1 MPTRM
6 EKVKDDKG
14 NLSYVMLDGT
24 DEILIDVDDYK
35 EAKSMKLTDTVIRYQ
50 ARKGK
55 RQFKNYIRKYE
66 QRQSVERL
74 TAEDREREERRRDKL
89 DAKQRKEQE
98 RLQMIEKHR
107 VSSKWFKH
115 LCENDIFPKVVKQ
128 MKIRDLDIGY
138 TVWFIKPGKT
148 LSEYGTVKELI
159 YNDGEPQAVIEMGEF
174 TKVIDDTYDIA
185 IGSGYDVNE
194 TSI

>member
-1 MPTRM
+1 MIIKM
-6 EKVKDDKG
+6 EKRRDDKG

-55 RQFKNYIRKYE
+55 RQFKNYIRKYD
-66 QRQSVERL
+66 QRQGVERL
-74 TAEDREREERRRDKL
+74 TAEDREREKHRRDKL

-107 VSSKWFKH
+107 VSSKWFEH
-115 LCENDIFPKVVKQ
+115 LCENDIFPK
-128 MKIRDLDIGY
+128 
-138 TVWFIKPGKT
+138 
-148 LSEYGTVKELI
+148 
-159 YNDGEPQAVIEMGEF
+159 
-174 TKVIDDTYDIA
+174 KVA
-185 IGSGYDVNE
+185 E
-194 TSI
+194 

>member
-66 QRQSVERL
+66 QRQGVDRL

-89 DAKQRKEQE
+89 GAKQRKEQE
-98 RLQMIEKHR
+98 RLQMIEKYR
-107 VSSKWFKH
+107 VSSKWFEH
-115 LCENDIFPKVVKQ
+115 LCENDIFPKVVK
-128 MKIRDLDIGY
+128 
-138 TVWFIKPGKT
+138 
-148 LSEYGTVKELI
+148 
-159 YNDGEPQAVIEMGEF
+159 
-174 TKVIDDTYDIA
+174 
-185 IGSGYDVNE
+185 
-194 TSI
+194 

>member
-1 MPTRM
+1 MIIRM
-6 EKVKDDKG
+6 EKRRDDKG
-14 NLSYVMLDGT
+14 DLSYVMLDGT

-66 QRQSVERL
+66 QRQGVSRL
-74 TAEDREREERRRDKL
+74 TAEDREREERRKARE

-107 VSSKWFKH
+107 VSSKWFKY
-115 LCENDIFPKVVKQ
+115 LCENDIFPK
-128 MKIRDLDIGY
+128 
-138 TVWFIKPGKT
+138 
-148 LSEYGTVKELI
+148 
-159 YNDGEPQAVIEMGEF
+159 
-174 TKVIDDTYDIA
+174 KVA
-185 IGSGYDVNE
+185 E
-194 TSI
+194 

>member
-1 MPTRM
+1 MIIRM
-6 EKVKDDKG
+6 EKRRDDKG
-14 NLSYVMLDGT
+14 DLSYAMLDGT

-55 RQFKNYIRKYE
+55 RQFKNYIRKYD
-66 QRQSVERL
+66 QRQGVDRL

-107 VSSKWFKH
+107 VSSKWFEH
-115 LCENDIFPKVVKQ
+115 LCENDIFPKVVK
-128 MKIRDLDIGY
+128 
-138 TVWFIKPGKT
+138 
-148 LSEYGTVKELI
+148 
-159 YNDGEPQAVIEMGEF
+159 
-174 TKVIDDTYDIA
+174 
-185 IGSGYDVNE
+185 
-194 TSI
+194 

>member
-66 QRQSVERL
+66 QRQGVDRL
-74 TAEDREREERRRDKL
+74 TAEDRERAERRRDKL

-115 LCENDIFPKVVKQ
+115 LCENDIFPK
-128 MKIRDLDIGY
+128 
-138 TVWFIKPGKT
+138 
-148 LSEYGTVKELI
+148 
-159 YNDGEPQAVIEMGEF
+159 
-174 TKVIDDTYDIA
+174 KVA
-185 IGSGYDVNE
+185 E
-194 TSI
+194 

>member
-66 QRQSVERL
+66 QHQGVDRL
-74 TAEDREREERRRDKL
+74 NVEDRERAERKRDKL
-89 DAKQRKEQE
+89 DAKKRKEQE
-98 RLQMIEKHR
+98 RLEMIEKHR

-115 LCENDIFPKVVKQ
+115 LCENDIFPKKVV
-128 MKIRDLDIGY
+128 R
-138 TVWFIKPGKT
+138 
-148 LSEYGTVKELI
+148 
-159 YNDGEPQAVIEMGEF
+159 
-174 TKVIDDTYDIA
+174 
-185 IGSGYDVNE
+185 
-194 TSI
+194 

>member
-66 QRQSVERL
+66 QRQGVDRL
-74 TAEDREREERRRDKL
+74 TAEEREREERRKARE

-115 LCENDIFPKVVKQ
+115 LCENDIFPK
-128 MKIRDLDIGY
+128 
-138 TVWFIKPGKT
+138 
-148 LSEYGTVKELI
+148 
-159 YNDGEPQAVIEMGEF
+159 
-174 TKVIDDTYDIA
+174 KVA
-185 IGSGYDVNE
+185 E
-194 TSI
+194 

>member
-1 MPTRM
+1 MIIRM
-6 EKVKDDKG
+6 EKRRDDKG
-14 NLSYVMLDGT
+14 DLSYVMLDGT

-55 RQFKNYIRKYE
+55 RQFKNYIRKYD
-66 QRQSVERL
+66 QRQGVERL

-107 VSSKWFKH
+107 VSSKWFEH
-115 LCENDIFPKVVKQ
+115 LCENDIFPK
-128 MKIRDLDIGY
+128 RWL
-138 TVWFIKPGKT
+138 
-148 LSEYGTVKELI
+148 
-159 YNDGEPQAVIEMGEF
+159 NR
-174 TKVIDDTYDIA
+174 
-185 IGSGYDVNE
+185 
-194 TSI
+194 

>member
-55 RQFKNYIRKYE
+55 RQFRNYIRKYD
-66 QRQSVERL
+66 QRQGVERL

-107 VSSKWFKH
+107 VSSKWFEH
-115 LCENDIFPKVVKQ
+115 LCENDIFPKVVK
-128 MKIRDLDIGY
+128 
-138 TVWFIKPGKT
+138 
-148 LSEYGTVKELI
+148 
-159 YNDGEPQAVIEMGEF
+159 
-174 TKVIDDTYDIA
+174 
-185 IGSGYDVNE
+185 
-194 TSI
+194 

>member
-66 QRQSVERL
+66 QRQGVDRL
-74 TAEDREREERRRDKL
+74 TAEDREREKRRRDKL

-115 LCENDIFPKVVKQ
+115 LCENDIFPK
-128 MKIRDLDIGY
+128 
-138 TVWFIKPGKT
+138 
-148 LSEYGTVKELI
+148 
-159 YNDGEPQAVIEMGEF
+159 
-174 TKVIDDTYDIA
+174 KVA
-185 IGSGYDVNE
+185 E
-194 TSI
+194 

>member
-1 MPTRM
+1 MTIRM
-6 EKVKDDKG
+6 EKRKDDKG

-55 RQFKNYIRKYE
+55 RQFRNCIRKCE
-66 QRQSVERL
+66 QRQGVDRL

-98 RLQMIEKHR
+98 RLQMIEDAKCR
-107 VSSKWFKH
+107 SKWFEH
-115 LCENDIFPKVVKQ
+115 LAENDIFPKVAK
-128 MKIRDLDIGY
+128 
-138 TVWFIKPGKT
+138 
-148 LSEYGTVKELI
+148 
-159 YNDGEPQAVIEMGEF
+159 
-174 TKVIDDTYDIA
+174 
-185 IGSGYDVNE
+185 
-194 TSI
+194 

>member
-14 NLSYVMLDGT
+14 NLSYVMFDGT

-66 QRQSVERL
+66 QRQGVDRL

-115 LCENDIFPKVVKQ
+115 LCENDIFPKVVK
-128 MKIRDLDIGY
+128 
-138 TVWFIKPGKT
+138 
-148 LSEYGTVKELI
+148 
-159 YNDGEPQAVIEMGEF
+159 
-174 TKVIDDTYDIA
+174 
-185 IGSGYDVNE
+185 
-194 TSI
+194 

>member
-66 QRQSVERL
+66 QHQGVDRL
-74 TAEDREREERRRDKL
+74 NVEDRERAERKRDKL

-115 LCENDIFPKVVKQ
+115 LCENDIFPK
-128 MKIRDLDIGY
+128 
-138 TVWFIKPGKT
+138 
-148 LSEYGTVKELI
+148 
-159 YNDGEPQAVIEMGEF
+159 
-174 TKVIDDTYDIA
+174 KVA
-185 IGSGYDVNE
+185 E
-194 TSI
+194 

>member
-66 QRQSVERL
+66 QRQGVDRL
-74 TAEDREREERRRDKL
+74 TAEDRERAERRRDKL

-98 RLQMIEKHR
+98 RLEMIEKHR

-115 LCENDIFPKVVKQ
+115 LCENNIFPKVVK
-128 MKIRDLDIGY
+128 
-138 TVWFIKPGKT
+138 
-148 LSEYGTVKELI
+148 
-159 YNDGEPQAVIEMGEF
+159 
-174 TKVIDDTYDIA
+174 
-185 IGSGYDVNE
+185 
-194 TSI
+194 

>member
-55 RQFKNYIRKYE
+55 RQFKNYIRKYD
-66 QRQSVERL
+66 QRQGVERL

-115 LCENDIFPKVVKQ
+115 LCENDIFPK
-128 MKIRDLDIGY
+128 
-138 TVWFIKPGKT
+138 
-148 LSEYGTVKELI
+148 
-159 YNDGEPQAVIEMGEF
+159 
-174 TKVIDDTYDIA
+174 KVA
-185 IGSGYDVNE
+185 E
-194 TSI
+194 

>member
-6 EKVKDDKG
+6 EKIKDDKG

-55 RQFKNYIRKYE
+55 RQFKNYIRKYD
-66 QRQSVERL
+66 QRQGVERL

-107 VSSKWFKH
+107 VSSKWFEH
-115 LCENDIFPKVVKQ
+115 LCENNIFPKVVK
-128 MKIRDLDIGY
+128 
-138 TVWFIKPGKT
+138 
-148 LSEYGTVKELI
+148 
-159 YNDGEPQAVIEMGEF
+159 
-174 TKVIDDTYDIA
+174 
-185 IGSGYDVNE
+185 
-194 TSI
+194 

>member
-66 QRQSVERL
+66 QRQGVDRL
-74 TAEDREREERRRDKL
+74 TAEEREREERRRDNL

-115 LCENDIFPKVVKQ
+115 LCENDIFPK
-128 MKIRDLDIGY
+128 
-138 TVWFIKPGKT
+138 
-148 LSEYGTVKELI
+148 
-159 YNDGEPQAVIEMGEF
+159 
-174 TKVIDDTYDIA
+174 KVA
-185 IGSGYDVNE
+185 E
-194 TSI
+194 